1 MENLST
7 REATINDLEA
17 LLRFEQGIIAAER
30 PFDITL
36 KDGHINYYDI
46 GAMITAPDIAVM
58 VAELNGELIGSGYA
72 RIESAKPYLKHE
84 KYAYLGF
91 MFVVPEYRGKGVNQ
105 NIIKALQQWC
115 TAQNIIEMRLEVYN
129 DNLPAIK
136 AYEKLG
142 FEKLMLEMRMPV
154 G

>member
-1 MENLST
+1 V
-7 REATINDLEA
+7 I
-17 LLRFEQGIIAAER
+17 
-30 PFDITL
+30 
-36 KDGHINYYDI
+36 
-46 GAMITAPDIAVM
+46 

-91 MFVVPEYRGKGVNQ
+91 MFVAPEHRGKGVNQ

-142 FEKLMLEMRMPV
+142 FEKLMLEMRIPV
-154 G
+154 R